1 MIDRIFVDANILISA
16 FAYPKGVCSKALRK
30 TLEKEIKIVTSDYVI
45 FEVENVLSRKFQK
58 LAIEK
63 FRKFLELAGINI
75 LKSPPL
81 EEVLKYDEYV
91 TDTEDTPILAFCI
104 INNIPLLSGD
114 KVFHTEKVRTL
125 IKVFSCSEFLTLLEE

>member
-91 TDTEDTPILAFCI
+91 TDKEDTPILAF
-104 INNIPLLSGD
+104 
-114 KVFHTEKVRTL
+114 
-125 IKVFSCSEFLTLLEE
+125 